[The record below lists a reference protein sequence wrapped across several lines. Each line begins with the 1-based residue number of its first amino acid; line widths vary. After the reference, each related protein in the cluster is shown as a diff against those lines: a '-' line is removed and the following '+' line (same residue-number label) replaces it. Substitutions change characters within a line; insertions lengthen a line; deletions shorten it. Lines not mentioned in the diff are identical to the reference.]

1 MLLNFLKHR
10 YTKRSFLATV
20 AAVIA
25 SPVWAAGPPAKQSIS
40 DPVVISLVL
49 LSLLLLLVIGIL
61 ANVLLG
67 AAKYEVEE
75 YKKKNVPKV
84 AAVLAIG
91 LLTSISSFAQ
101 DTKDAA
107 AAAVADDGLIAGMDS
122 TTFYLLMGV
131 LALETLVIVFLLLQL
146 KGVIKRIK
154 YSSVVATESG
164 EVVEAA
170 GKKPGLSWWDK
181 FNSFRPAEQEADID
195 LGHDYDGIREL
206 DNRLPPWWLWGFYIT
221 IVAAG
226 IYLYRYH
233 VAHSAPLSAE
243 ELAIEM
249 KAADARQAEYL
260 KKAANNVDESNV
272 KVLTASTDL
281 DAGKTLFIQ
290 NCTVCHGKN
299 AEGMVGPNLTDDYWI
314 HSGSVSDIFKSIKYG
329 WPDKG
334 MKSWKDDLTPNQ
346 MAQLSSYILSL
357 KGTNP
362 ANAKAPQGELYKDA
376 PAIAD
381 SAAGAKDTALAPAV
395 TK

>member
-10 YTKRSFLATV
+10 YTKRSLLAAV

-75 YKKKNVPKV
+75 FKKKSSLPK
-84 AAVLAIG
+84 AATVLAIG
-91 LLTSISSFAQ
+91 LLTSIHGFAQ
-101 DTKDAA
+101 DAKATT
-107 AAAVADDGLIAGMDS
+107 AAVDDGLIAGMDS

-154 YSSVVATESG
+154 FTSVAVTETG
-164 EVVEAA
+164 EVAEAPA
-170 GKKPGLSWWDK
+170 KKPGLSWWDK

-233 VAHSAPLSAE
+233 VAHAAPLSAE
-243 ELAIEM
+243 ELAIDM
-249 KAADARQAEYL
+249 KAAELRQAEYL

-272 KVLTASTDL
+272 KVLTASTDI
-281 DAGKTLFIQ
+281 DAGKALFIQ

-299 AEGMVGPNLTDDYWI
+299 AEGMVGPNLTDDYWL
-314 HSGSVSDIFKSIKYG
+314 HSGGVSDVFKSIKYG

-346 MAQLSSYILSL
+346 MAQLSSYIISL

-362 ANAKAPQGELYKDA
+362 PNAKAPQGELFKATA
-376 PAIAD
+376 PAPDSAVLVKD
-381 SAAGAKDTALAPAV
+381 SAAVPAAL
-395 TK
+395 K